1 MRKVRKRGNK
11 VMKTFICVKRAAIL
25 LDAIIGI
32 SADNEGNVYIAR
44 DTTAP
49 QLVEPYD
56 EDELR
61 QYIRNGELDACN
73 IGCGD
78 AAFELP
84 ADAETCEQNSNLPA
98 LLFVVRDR
106 KGDVKFCDAQFALAG
121 CTADIGKNF
130 AARVGVRGR
139 INYSTFLFNFDLG
152 VGNALENSN

>member
-1 MRKVRKRGNK
+1 
-11 VMKTFICVKRAAIL
+11 MKTFICVKRAAIL

-32 SADNEGNVYIAR
+32 SADNKGNVYIAR

-84 ADAETCEQNSNLPA
+84 ADGTPA
-98 LLFVVRDR
+98 ILVRSLAPADHQKFSVPVAYENQHADLERQLRRSRGSVCLFLHFR
-106 KGDVKFCDAQFALAG
+106 
-121 CTADIGKNF
+121 
-130 AARVGVRGR
+130 
-139 INYSTFLFNFDLG
+139 LF
-152 VGNALENSN
+152 